1 VTPFTFWPCAAGVV
15 FLIAGLF
22 TVRHELSAG
31 LRLQTVIPLGR
42 VFVAT
47 ALAVFAAEHLA
58 GPRFL
63 MELVPPWIPGRL
75 FWAYL
80 VGVALLAA
88 AVSFI
93 LQRHL
98 RLSATLLA
106 IMFLSFVLLIHLP
119 NVVANPTDRILWAV
133 CLRDLS
139 FAGGALAYAMTR
151 DRHLRSSGH
160 AALLFLGRMCVAV
173 PLIFFGVE
181 NILHPDFAPG
191 VPLPKMTPAWVPLP
205 YLWAY
210 LIGAILLFGGVATL
224 LNRRS
229 RAAAAAVG
237 IWSTLLAFLLYFPIL
252 LMAHGTSQII
262 EGVNYVADTLLFAG
276 IVFLLADAMP
286 EDTRESLP
294 PAIPLRRQ

>member
-22 TVRHELSAG
+22 TVRHEMYG
-31 LRLQTVIPLGR
+31 DRRLQTAIPLGR

-47 ALAVFAAEHLA
+47 SLAVFAAEHLA

-63 MELVPPWIPGRL
+63 MELVPPWMPGRL
-75 FWAYL
+75 FWAYF
-80 VGVALLAA
+80 VGIALLAA
-88 AVSFI
+88 AVSFT
-93 LQRHL
+93 LQQHL

-106 IMFLSFVLLIHLP
+106 IMFFSFVLLIHLP
-119 NVVANPTDRILWAV
+119 NVVANPKDRILWAV

-160 AALLFLGRMCVAV
+160 TVLLFLGRMCVAV
-173 PLIFFGVE
+173 PLIFFGIE

-205 YLWAY
+205 LLWAY
-210 LIGAILLFGGVATL
+210 LTGAILLFGGVANL
-224 LNRRS
+224 LNRRA
-229 RAAAAAVG
+229 RAAATAVG
-237 IWSTLLAFLLYFPIL
+237 AWAVLLSFLLYLPIL
-252 LMAHGTSQII
+252 LMARGPSQII

-276 IVFLLADAMP
+276 IVLLLADAAP
-286 EDTRESLP
+286 NDTH
-294 PAIPLRRQ
+294 AISPDASAQRRP